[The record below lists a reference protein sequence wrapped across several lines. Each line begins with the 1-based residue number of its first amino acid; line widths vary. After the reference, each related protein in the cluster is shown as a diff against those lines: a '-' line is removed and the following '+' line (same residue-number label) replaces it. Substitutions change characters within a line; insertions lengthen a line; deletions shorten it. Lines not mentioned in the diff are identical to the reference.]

1 MQVEINDYIEKIIIS
16 SEAVL
21 VFYKD
26 KVLKNYKKYNKKNK
40 EYLFLSKTI
49 SPFFVRVYNEIENG
63 FFMER
68 LGERIGQVEGVYSW
82 VDKEKVKQW
91 LLLLESEL
99 DRLDVAH
106 GDIKPVNIVKSG
118 DSYKLIDFT
127 NAIKKEDVGYDA
139 LKEKDRSNIKK
150 IINEL

>member
-1 MQVEINDYIEKIIIS
+1 
-16 SEAVL
+16 
-21 VFYKD
+21 
-26 KVLKNYKKYNKKNK
+26 
-40 EYLFLSKTI
+40 
-49 SPFFVRVYNEIENG
+49 
-63 FFMER
+63 MER

>member
-1 MQVEINDYIEKIIIS
+1 MQVEINDHIEKIIIS

-26 KVLKNYKKYNKKNK
+26 KVLKNYKKHNNNNK

-99 DRLDVAH
+99 DRLEVAH

-127 NAIKKEDVGYDA
+127 SAIKKEDVGYDT
-139 LKEKDRSNIKK
+139 LKEKDRSDIKK

>member
-26 KVLKNYKKYNKKNK
+26 KVLKNYKKYNNNNK

>member
-26 KVLKNYKKYNKKNK
+26 KVLKNYKNYNKKNK

-91 LLLLESEL
+91 LPLLESEL
-99 DRLDVAH
+99 DRLEVAH
-106 GDIKPVNIVKSG
+106 GDIRPVNIVKSG

-127 NAIKKEDVGYDA
+127 NAIKKEDVGYDT
-139 LKEKDRSNIKK
+139 LKEKDRSDIKK